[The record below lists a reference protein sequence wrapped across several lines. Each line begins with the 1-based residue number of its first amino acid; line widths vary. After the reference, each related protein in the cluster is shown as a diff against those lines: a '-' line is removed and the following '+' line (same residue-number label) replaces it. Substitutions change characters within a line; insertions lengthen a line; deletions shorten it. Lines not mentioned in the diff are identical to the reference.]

1 MASNTVEIKQ
11 TFPSVVIP
19 NRMVMAIRPR
29 SIHRWLYLSCLFI
42 GFVAHFYFLH
52 LSTFGYDPIRFWA
65 WTSFVFMFLAYF
77 EWQAV
82 LNVLILRQQ
91 VADFEDKKQDQRD
104 NLGRQ
109 HNITHK
115 QIVDQK
121 GNLDQDQ
128 NLDQMYIKDLNSALK
143 IVQPSIELGGLL
155 LLQIQLCQTAKARPQ
170 TIWLLVF
177 HDQCR
182 EMVWRRFI
190 LATR

>member
-1 MASNTVEIKQ
+1 MGSNSVEIKQ

-77 EWQAV
+77 EWQVV
-82 LNVLILRQQ
+82 LSVLVLRQL
-91 VADFEDKKQDQRD
+91 
-104 NLGRQ
+104 N
-109 HNITHK
+109 
-115 QIVDQK
+115 
-121 GNLDQDQ
+121 
-128 NLDQMYIKDLNSALK
+128 QMHIKSQGCVLK

-182 EMVWRRFI
+182 ELVWRRFI